1 MLFVA
6 NLLSNVDPT
15 LVAKD
20 KLEDMVMSGV
30 NRLLAMQTPSG
41 GFGVW
46 PGETQPVPWGTAYVT
61 HTLIDAQR
69 QGFTVPQEKIDAA
82 VSYMEGELNKLERG
96 ESAGEEFK
104 YGLTPS
110 QWEPYVHYVAALAGK
125 PHKARAQKLID
136 GYKPNEDGERR
147 EQRYL
152 LAAALHLAGN
162 RRYEAELKNPDVSGV
177 TDQRSWGWNYY
188 SDLRRRGM
196 ALNVFQDLFGSDP
209 AGEPL
214 AQLVAEALRKQQS
227 EYFSTQELSWGVS
240 GLGKRVGS
248 QPSSFGAV
256 ALTAN
261 GKAIAPAPQPKGSKL
276 SDKSWALA
284 RASEYKTLTLE
295 TPKVEQGHLYLLLSS
310 QGVRQGGDYRI
321 GGDGLWVHR
330 EYRTIEGKGLEL
342 SNGSHKLG
350 DLVFVELK
358 IKNTRSE
365 RITNIALVD
374 RFPAGWEIE
383 NPRLGRGV
391 QATWVDAEAQ
401 WPLDYMNVRDDRME
415 VFGSLER
422 GQERTVVYT
431 LRAVT
436 AGKFTIPPVEA
447 EAMYDPRVWARDRGG
462 TVVIA
467 GPWKENLL

>member
-1 MLFVA
+1 
-6 NLLSNVDPT
+6 LLSNVDPT

-30 NRLLAMQTPSG
+30 NRLLSMQTPSG

-82 VSYMEGELNKLERG
+82 VSYLEGELTRLERG
-96 ESAGEEFK
+96 ESGSQDNK
-104 YGLTPS
+104 YDLSPS

-136 GYKPNEDGERR
+136 GYRPTESGERV

-152 LAAALHLAGN
+152 LAAALHLAGD
-162 RRYEAELKNPDVSGV
+162 RRHEAELKKPDVSGV

-196 ALNVFQDLFGSDP
+196 ALNVFQDLFGNDAS
-209 AGEPL
+209 GEPL
-214 AQLVAEALRKQQS
+214 ARLVADTLRKNQS
-227 EYFSTQELSWGVS
+227 AYFSTQELSWGVS
-240 GLGKRVGS
+240 GLGKRVAG
-248 QPSSFGAV
+248 QPSVFGAA

-261 GKAIAPAPQPKGSKL
+261 GKVIPPAPQPKTAKT
-276 SDKSWALA
+276 SDKTWALA

-295 TPKVEQGHLYLLLSS
+295 VPKVDQGRLYLMLSS
-310 QGVRQGGDYRI
+310 QGVRQGGDYRV
-321 GGDGLWVHR
+321 GGEGLQVHR
-330 EYRTIEGKGLEL
+330 EYRTIDGKGLDL
-342 SNGSHKLG
+342 SGGSHKLG
-350 DLVFVELK
+350 DLVFVKLE

-391 QATWVDAEAQ
+391 QASWIDAEDL
-401 WPLDYMNVRDDRME
+401 WPLDYMNVRDDRLE
-415 VFGSLER
+415 VFGSLNRNES
-422 GQERTVVYT
+422 RTVVYT

-436 AGKFTIPPVEA
+436 AGKFTVPPVEA
-447 EAMYDPRVWARDRGG
+447 EAMYDPRVWARDKGG
-462 TVVIA
+462 SVLIS

>member
-1 MLFVA
+1 VS

-20 KLEDMVMSGV
+20 KLEDMVMGGV
-30 NRLLAMQTPSG
+30 NRLLSMQTPSG

-82 VSYMEGELNKLERG
+82 VSYLEGELTKLERG
-96 ESAGEEFK
+96 ESVGEEFK

-125 PHKARAQKLID
+125 PHKARAQKVIE
-136 GYKPNEDGERR
+136 GYKQNESGERV

-152 LAAALHLAGN
+152 LAAALYLAGD
-162 RRYEAELKNPDVSGV
+162 RRYEAELKKPDLSAV
-177 TDQRSWGWNYY
+177 TDQRSWGWDYY

-196 ALNVFQDLFGSDP
+196 ALNVFQDLFKNDP

-214 AQLVAEALRKQQS
+214 AQLVADNLRKQQS

-240 GLGKRVGS
+240 GLGKRVAG
-248 QPSSFGAV
+248 QPSVFGAT

-261 GKAIAPAPQPKGSKL
+261 GKTIPPAPQPKGAKT

-295 TPKVEQGHLYLLLSS
+295 VPKVDQGHLYLMLSS
-310 QGVRQGGDYRI
+310 QGVRQGGDYKL
-321 GGDGLWVHR
+321 GGEGLSVDRH
-330 EYRTIEGKGLEL
+330 YRTIEGHEIGLT
-342 SNGSHKLG
+342 SGSHKLG
-350 DLVFVELK
+350 DLVFVELT
-358 IKNTRSE
+358 IKNTRHE

-374 RFPAGWEIE
+374 RFPAGWEVE

-391 QATWVDAEAQ
+391 QATWVNAEEQ
-401 WPLDYMNVRDDRME
+401 WPLDYMNVRDDRLE
-415 VFGSLER
+415 VFGSLDA
-422 GQERTVVYT
+422 GQEKTVVYT

-436 AGKFTIPPVEA
+436 AGKFTITPVEA
-447 EAMYDPRVWARDRGG
+447 EAMYDPRVWARDEGG

-467 GPWKENLL
+467 GPGKENLL